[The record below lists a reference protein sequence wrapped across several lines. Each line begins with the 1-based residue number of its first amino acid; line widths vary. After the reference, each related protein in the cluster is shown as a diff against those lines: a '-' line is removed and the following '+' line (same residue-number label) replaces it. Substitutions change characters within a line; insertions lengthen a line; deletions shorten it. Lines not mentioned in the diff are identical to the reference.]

1 MASSANSVYNY
12 YGVSVAANQPG
23 PPQID
28 LGTSYGVALQWVI
41 RVRVMFR
48 VTDKVTVSVVG
59 AMVKS

>member
-1 MASSANSVYNY
+1 MYNY

-59 AMVKS
+59 VMVKS